1 MLQDC
6 LLIDNCLL
14 SFEGHLEVVALL
26 INHGAEVTCK
36 DKKGYTP
43 LHAAASNGQIN
54 IVKQLLNLGVEVCGN
69 AHFISL
75 YSETVFS
82 SFLWMLLK
90 TVTSKEKM
98 SRFPDHLVLH
108 VVYLFKSQDIFCI
121 KETLI

>member
-69 AHFISL
+69 VHFISL

>member
-1 MLQDC
+1 M
-6 LLIDNCLL
+6 

-69 AHFISL
+69 MHFVSPYL
-75 YSETVFS
+75 EVVFYF
-82 SFLWMLLK
+82 FLWMLLK
-90 TVTSKEKM
+90 MVASTENGSH
-98 SRFPDHLVLH
+98 FPNHPVLHLV
-108 VVYLFKSQDIFCI
+108 
-121 KETLI
+121 

>member
-82 SFLWMLLK
+82 SFLWLLLK

>member
-1 MLQDC
+1 MLWDG
-6 LLIDNCLL
+6 LLIDNHLL

-54 IVKQLLNLGVEVCGN
+54 IVKQLLNLGVEVCGIV
-69 AHFISL
+69 HLISL
-75 YSETVFS
+75 YLERAFS

-90 TVTSKEKM
+90 TVTSKEKG
-98 SRFPDHLVLH
+98 SHFPDC
-108 VVYLFKSQDIFCI
+108 FM
-121 KETLI
+121 

>member
-69 AHFISL
+69 VHFISL

-82 SFLWMLLK
+82 SFLWLLLK

>member
-1 MLQDC
+1 MLYDC

-69 AHFISL
+69 VHFISL

-82 SFLWMLLK
+82 SFLWLLLK